1 MPRKRSG
8 RRSGSAP
15 GAAPELTQTGSS
27 VLLDADLMLVVMQ
40 HRAIHVGRRPC
51 RNAGEDL
58 SRGRVFHFDD
68 AAVLRLFPCPANQH
82 SLGRQTDFMPR
93 LAMKSGENG

>member
-15 GAAPELTQTGSS
+15 GADPELTQTGSS

-40 HRAIHVGRRPC
+40 HRAIHVGGWLDELWKAGATCKVWRTAVRAP
-51 RNAGEDL
+51 RTQRTNYPIHFPSPLHRASNAAHAPL
-58 SRGRVFHFDD
+58 
-68 AAVLRLFPCPANQH
+68 LIYL
-82 SLGRQTDFMPR
+82 
-93 LAMKSGENG
+93 